1 MKPVA
6 QRKGMPPLKAND
18 QKKLRLMRQAL
29 ADATSSY
36 TIGGQP
42 KKTAR
47 RPKPVTLAPMP
58 WDKQ

>member
-1 MKPVA
+1 MET
-6 QRKGMPPLKAND
+6 RREGMPPLKQND

-29 ADATSSY
+29 AAVTNPY

-47 RPKPVTLAPMP
+47 RPKPVTLAPTP
-58 WDKQ
+58 WDKKP